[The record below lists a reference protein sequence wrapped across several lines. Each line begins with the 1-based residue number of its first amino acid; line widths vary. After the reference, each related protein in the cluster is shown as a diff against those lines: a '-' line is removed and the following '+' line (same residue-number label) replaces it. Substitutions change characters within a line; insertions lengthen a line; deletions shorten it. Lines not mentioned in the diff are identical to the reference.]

1 MKKALLLISILAST
15 LAGAQT
21 KTPLVSPHWI
31 FNDNSGAAC
40 AGCSLYSYLAGTT
53 TPTPTYTDS
62 SGATQNTNPI
72 ILGTDGGASIWVGSP
87 TIKLIL
93 QDTTGT
99 TIWTADNIASSGG
112 SNVCGPA
119 STIQIA
125 NSTVTGLTCDSLITI
140 NKLIHSINVG
150 GALPA
155 NHFSLQNLAAVTA
168 SWTFDVT
175 NPATAFASIQPLTTK
190 GDLLGYST
198 GPGRLAVGADTYVL
212 TADST
217 QTLGF
222 KWAAPSVGINQLTGD
237 GTAGPGSGS
246 QALTLATVNSGPGA
260 CGDATHVCEVTTNG
274 KGLVTAQSAVAIGAY
289 AVASGTNGLYSTF
302 PCTVSAS
309 PQTCY
314 EEDVNT
320 GSLNNNTTTTVTLP
334 HSLSTAVFSIVCTDN
349 GSRVQS
355 GNDQAVGA
363 NISGQIA
370 PFSTIQ
376 VNTPAS
382 GMSAYCVVRG
392 Y

>member
-1 MKKALLLISILAST
+1 MKRSLAILALFCAS
-15 LAGAQT
+15 LAVAQT
-21 KTPLVSPHWI
+21 KTPLLQPHWI

-72 ILGTDGGASIWVGSP
+72 ILGTDGGASIWVGTP

-155 NHFSLQNLAAVTA
+155 NHFSLQNLAAVTT

-175 NPATAFASIQPLTTK
+175 SPTTAFGSIQPLTTK

-198 GPGRLAVGADTYVL
+198 GPGRLAVGTDTYVL

-217 QTLGF
+217 QTFGF

-260 CGDATHVCEVTTNG
+260 CGDASHVCQITTNG
-274 KGLVTAQSAVAIGAY
+274 KGLVTSQSQVVIGAGVVY
-289 AVASGTNGLYSTF
+289 PFKFAGCNPGAGSNINHCTGGPISLPAGFSPSDANYVLVCTAYTTGGANDFITITNQTLTNFNYDNAVMMVNGSSSQ
-302 PCTVSAS
+302 P
-309 PQTCY
+309 
-314 EEDVNT
+314 
-320 GSLNNNTTTTVTLP
+320 TTVNC
-334 HSLSTAVFSIVCTDN
+334 I
-349 GSRVQS
+349 
-355 GNDQAVGA
+355 
-363 NISGQIA
+363 ISNH
-370 PFSTIQ
+370 P
-376 VNTPAS
+376 
-382 GMSAYCVVRG
+382 
-392 Y
+392 